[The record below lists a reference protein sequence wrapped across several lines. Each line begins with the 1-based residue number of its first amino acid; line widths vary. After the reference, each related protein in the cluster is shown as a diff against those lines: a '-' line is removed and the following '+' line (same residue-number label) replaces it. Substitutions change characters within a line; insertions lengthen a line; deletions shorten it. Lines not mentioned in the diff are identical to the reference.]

1 MLKNQSYQWL
11 FINDCFSEKMLVI
24 RKEKWKKVKE
34 LRDESKYAVLVYNKM
49 VLQEKISPDSSAC
62 VCQWDL
68 RFLNLVFQS
77 YCGSEQL
84 WEWKNVEKLS
94 FYPLS
99 TKDFSLKN
107 DINPDT
113 NLSNDAKFQKPHSY
127 YTVDKLIK
135 FSSKSLKDFFS
146 SKQRYELKFERTQ
159 IKFGR
164 PHSESH

>member
-1 MLKNQSYQWL
+1 MKVNMQYLSTIRWCCKKKYLQIAL
-11 FINDCFSEKMLVI
+11 LVFVSGI
-24 RKEKWKKVKE
+24 
-34 LRDESKYAVLVYNKM
+34 
-49 VLQEKISPDSSAC
+49 
-62 VCQWDL
+62 WD
-68 RFLNLVFQS
+68 LNLVCQS
-77 YCGSEQL
+77 YCDSEQL
-84 WEWKNVEKLS
+84 WEWKNVEKLI

-113 NLSNDAKFQKPHSY
+113 NLFNDAKFQKLHS

-135 FSSKSLKDFFS
+135 FSSKFLKDFFS

-159 IKFGR
+159 IKTGR

>member
-1 MLKNQSYQWL
+1 M
-11 FINDCFSEKMLVI
+11 
-24 RKEKWKKVKE
+24 
-34 LRDESKYAVLVYNKM
+34 RDESKYAVLVYNKM
-49 VLQEKISPDSSAC
+49 VLQEKISPDSTAC
-62 VCQWDL
+62 ICQWDL
-68 RFLNLVFQS
+68 RFLNLVCQS
-77 YCGSEQL
+77 YCDSEQL
-84 WEWKNVEKLS
+84 WEWKNVEKLI

-113 NLSNDAKFQKPHSY
+113 NLFNDAKFQKLHS

-135 FSSKSLKDFFS
+135 FSSKFLKDFFS

-159 IKFGR
+159 IKTGR